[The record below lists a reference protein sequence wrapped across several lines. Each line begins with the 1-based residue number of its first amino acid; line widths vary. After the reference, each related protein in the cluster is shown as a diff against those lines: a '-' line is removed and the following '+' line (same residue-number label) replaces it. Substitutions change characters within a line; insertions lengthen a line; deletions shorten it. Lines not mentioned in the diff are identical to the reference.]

1 MGLSVL
7 RKKFLFLYKEIKK
20 YFKDVTVAIFSLNM
34 YREKKTGFP
43 GINEK
48 FKKDKDFINPNIVWL
63 NNKKELYNLIKKG
76 FNNFRKL

>member
-48 FKKDKDFINPNIVWL
+48 FKKTKIL
-63 NNKKELYNLIKKG
+63 
-76 FNNFRKL
+76 

>member
-1 MGLSVL
+1 MKVIIFIEWVYPSY
-7 RKKFLFLYKEIKK
+7 KKNFLFLYKEIKK

-48 FKKDKDFINPNIVWL
+48 FKKTKIL
-63 NNKKELYNLIKKG
+63 
-76 FNNFRKL
+76 